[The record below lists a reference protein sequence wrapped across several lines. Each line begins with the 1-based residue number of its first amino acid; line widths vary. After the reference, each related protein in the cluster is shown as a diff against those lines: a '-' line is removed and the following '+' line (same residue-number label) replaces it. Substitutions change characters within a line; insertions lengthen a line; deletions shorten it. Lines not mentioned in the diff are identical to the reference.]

1 MIMVRVSLSL
11 ASSQFMYLNSSFSP
25 SLDERIG
32 TLHEAYNV
40 DGKLIVN
47 YSTTPA
53 WG

>member
-1 MIMVRVSLSL
+1 MLLTPLSF
-11 ASSQFMYLNSSFSP
+11 AQFLYLNSSFSP
-25 SLDERIG
+25 SLNEYIG
-32 TLHEAYNV
+32 SLHEAYNV